1 MVVHSFDVD
10 ISTFKGF
17 LRTGKPNPSDLTR
30 SLHSAITGIS
40 RYTVEGRDDELASF
54 RESMLALAANIHDQ
68 ANAPEV
74 ETCVGQA
81 LELFRDYNERMLKFN
96 LMHTDEL
103 KSVMRTMTETI
114 TYLSESRT
122 RSVHN
127 LQFVSRE
134 LEQAAQIDD
143 IRLLR
148 TRILGC
154 LDVVKEETVR
164 LQSEAEARSQEVRE
178 QIGRAMTAIEAP
190 PQMRFG
196 MMDTV
201 TGLPA
206 RRAAVKTISETMQS
220 AGKSAIAVFVV
231 TRLSAINSKYG
242 RAVGDEVMLR
252 VANHFA
258 QHLSSDTLLYRW
270 SGPALIALINIQD
283 NGEAIH
289 RAWAK
294 ASAIKQEI
302 SLETKERS
310 VFVVVE
316 TSMSFQ
322 VITKTTVAQDLF
334 HDLDRYVAEVGDS
347 PGDCP

>member
-1 MVVHSFDVD
+1 M
-10 ISTFKGF
+10 
-17 LRTGKPNPSDLTR
+17 
-30 SLHSAITGIS
+30 A
-40 RYTVEGRDDELASF
+40 RYTVDGRDDELSGF

-74 ETCVGQA
+74 EATVSQA
-81 LELFRDYNERMLKFN
+81 LELFRDYNSRVMKFN
-96 LMHTDEL
+96 LSHTVEL

-122 RSVHN
+122 RSVHH

-148 TRILGC
+148 SRIMSC
-154 LDVVKEETVR
+154 LDVVREETVR
-164 LQSEAEARSQEVRE
+164 LQSEAVARSQEVRE
-178 QIGRAMTAIEAP
+178 QIGLATSASEVP
-190 PQMRFG
+190 PPPRFG

-206 RRAAVKTISETMQS
+206 RRSAERAISETLQT
-220 AGKSAIAVFVV
+220 AGQAAIAAFVV

-270 SGPALIALINIQD
+270 SGPALVALMTVHENA
-283 NGEAIH
+283 EAIQ
-289 RAWAK
+289 RAWNK
-294 ASAIKQEI
+294 AAAVKQEI

-322 VITKTTVAQDLF
+322 LVTKEMVMTDLF
-334 HDLDRYVAEVGDS
+334 HGLDRYVAEVGDMS
-347 PGDCP
+347 DCPETAET

>member
-1 MVVHSFDVD
+1 MARHTVD
-10 ISTFKGF
+10 
-17 LRTGKPNPSDLTR
+17 
-30 SLHSAITGIS
+30 
-40 RYTVEGRDDELASF
+40 GREDELSAF

-68 ANAPEV
+68 ASSADV
-74 ETCVGQA
+74 ETTVSRA
-81 LELFRDYNERMLKFN
+81 LDLFRDYNSRVLKFN
-96 LMHTDEL
+96 LSHTVEL

-122 RSVHN
+122 RSVHH

-148 TRILGC
+148 SRIMSC
-154 LDVVKEETVR
+154 LDVVREETVR
-164 LQSEAEARSQEVRE
+164 LQSEAVARSQEVRE
-178 QIGRAMTAIEAP
+178 QIGRAVIVSDVP
-190 PQMRFG
+190 PPPRFG

-201 TGLPA
+201 TGLPS
-206 RRAAVKTISETMQS
+206 RRSAERTISDTLQT
-220 AGKSAIAVFVV
+220 AGQAAIAVFVV
-231 TRLSAINSKYG
+231 TRLSAINSKYS

-270 SGPALIALINIQD
+270 SGPALVALISVHESA
-283 NGEAIH
+283 EAIE
-289 RAWAK
+289 RAWSK
-294 ASAIKQEI
+294 AAAMKQEI
-302 SLETKERS
+302 NLETKERS

-322 VITKTTVAQDLF
+322 LVTRETVLTELF
-334 HDLDRYVAEVGDS
+334 HGIDRYIAQVGDMS
-347 PGDCP
+347 DCP